1 MFIIVP
7 VFSLIH
13 LCYYKMLS
21 FASEREYF
29 ILFYFTLLYSVAS
42 CYNSTLGQPVE
53 WFYGGAICLSNNDRK
68 MSFKRMITFAVTLC
82 DANGAEIRL

>member
-29 ILFYFTLLYSVAS
+29 ILLYFTLQRGQLLQFNIRSAS
-42 CYNSTLGQPVE
+42 RMVLRWCYLFIKQWQENV
-53 WFYGGAICLSNNDRK
+53 F
-68 MSFKRMITFAVTLC
+68 
-82 DANGAEIRL
+82 